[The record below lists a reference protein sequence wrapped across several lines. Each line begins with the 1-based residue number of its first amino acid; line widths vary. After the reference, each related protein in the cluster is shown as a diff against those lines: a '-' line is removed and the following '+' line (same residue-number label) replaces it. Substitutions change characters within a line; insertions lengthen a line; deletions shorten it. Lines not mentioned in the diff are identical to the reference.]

1 MRGGRKLFERIW
13 DKKMDLKDNLLRR
26 IDKLLE
32 TKNRKPLESEV
43 AEIDVAITHLYGML
57 YGKQSAQLEL
67 VLTLRKQAY
76 STERDE
82 RRHSYDNDRYSKLL
96 HFRQGLRGCLE
107 GLKADIDEG
116 RIVNIHAVAQG
127 EVFGD
132 FIALA
137 QRALNEE
144 QREIAAVLA
153 FAALENALKQCA
165 TNNYK
170 LTVEEANMD
179 TVIKALKSKGAISG
193 RQGELLDK
201 YRNLRNDTFHARWN
215 KIDSP
220 EINAVLGF
228 TEEFLK
234 KHFSRDKI
242 KLLK

>member
-1 MRGGRKLFERIW
+1 MTSL
-13 DKKMDLKDNLLRR
+13 
-26 IDKLLE
+26 
-32 TKNRKPLESEV
+32 
-43 AEIDVAITHLYGML
+43 
-57 YGKQSAQLEL
+57 
-67 VLTLRKQAY
+67 
-76 STERDE
+76 
-82 RRHSYDNDRYSKLL
+82 
-96 HFRQGLRGCLE
+96 
-107 GLKADIDEG
+107 
-116 RIVNIHAVAQG
+116 
-127 EVFGD
+127 
-132 FIALA
+132 ALA

-165 TNNYK
+165 TKNYK

-234 KHFSRDKI
+234 KHFLSR
-242 KLLK
+242 

>member
-1 MRGGRKLFERIW
+1 
-13 DKKMDLKDNLLRR
+13 MDLKDNLLRR
-26 IDKLLE
+26 IDELLE
-32 TKNRKPLESEV
+32 TKNPKPLESEV

-67 VLTLRKQAY
+67 VLTLRKQVY
-76 STERDE
+76 STEWDE
-82 RRHSYDNDRYSKLL
+82 RYSHDSDRSWKLH

-107 GLKADIDEG
+107 ALKGDIGEG

-127 EVFGD
+127 EVFSD

-144 QREIAAVLA
+144 RMEIAAVLA